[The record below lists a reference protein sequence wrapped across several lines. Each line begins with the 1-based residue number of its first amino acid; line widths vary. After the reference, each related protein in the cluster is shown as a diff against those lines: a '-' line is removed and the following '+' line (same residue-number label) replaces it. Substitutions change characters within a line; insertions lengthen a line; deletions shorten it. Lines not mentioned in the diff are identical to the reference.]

1 MSRRNPSTGSSPVAA
16 TAEISAIASTH
27 VQQVANTMRQNIGAK
42 PGKVHVPPFG
52 HLTVLEYT
60 HAMKEESDEM
70 QFYYKHMLR
79 ELTACCSRLTSKSS
93 EERLQDR
100 HHRSVL
106 VCKMTEIAGK
116 QDAHNIGVLRKRV
129 AMAMAADGLPRTDEH
144 ITNMIRSMLYPGDS
158 RHPYQALL
166 HTIHDPGFVSLQAKD
181 LGLQYP
187 DRQRNQPDRV
197 WAMVLQK
204 LPEPFR
210 TIERIVEELVEQA
223 AQVVHIRQ
231 ELGHARCTVEHPPL
245 PFSLPSLVVTEKDLH
260 MPASTAEQQ
269 GVEQLQPAGDHQTTV
284 NAIPT
289 IRPTRDDSKFIGKGP
304 MPFRGETADADGKGN
319 HSWLGSKFS
328 PSFDGCLYNVNPHGL
343 RASFFD
349 LNHHPEPRRQSAD
362 DAVFKTNKE
371 FLDPDSKS
379 HSTEE
384 DLQEAGNSFGIYY
397 DFKNTI
403 SGTTDITQKCILDCA
418 PFTVET
424 LPWDVMAAHYK
435 TVSSSAVKSCVHIL
449 CFNSRCFVPIG
460 KLAFAWQH
468 LNGPGSH
475 PVAMAVPEDPSVISI
490 FSWNLSTVIKDLEQ
504 FQTSIA
510 TGTGLVTVP
519 RLSAK
524 LVRLRRIAAPLT
536 LVAGLCLP
544 PTDKFVYLEEL
555 SGANQTS
562 RNPSNTETPLQR
574 ITSKV
579 QLEALMRKT
588 IRQLERGHVQTSEL
602 ARVMKEAEITT
613 FAPIIAFTSRSL
625 VEYVGKQSK
634 KQSKGQPAEDRT
646 RTNSLVAVYKHCNEQ
661 IYHYHLPDKPQTVA
675 LNGST
680 SSQLAQVCSCDFI
693 EIFPSGIAKAWHIA
707 TSEWLVCVTKDQTIG
722 LRDLKDGFT
731 LFFTSMPPEIGIIKT
746 ITAVETSHISPRQQH
761 DGETGEAGTGNEAAV
776 VKCRSRTG
784 VLLVGSTKGRLATF
798 RFTARQGSCL
808 GFGTFNIGSDP
819 WPRIDKGTITSIF
832 PAGTAYPELVFCVYE
847 NHVVGVHSLHTG
859 DLLHLFYGLDYQHLA
874 ALPAM
879 TSCHGSLLMVRCL
892 EAHAKHGFKLYDRR
906 EHERFTFVT
915 TLNPSPFRAASDTLA
930 YSTQNGFCLYNMR
943 WVRQLDAYRKH
954 SIADKRI
961 GHAYQLNSKRT
972 RQVAAAA
979 TDAVPLKGKVPR
991 NSELTWK
998 PLEEYFT
1005 SNVSRLRKLVEERR
1019 AKEEKKGKKKPVK
1032 IGG

>member
-1 MSRRNPSTGSSPVAA
+1 MRSYPVLQQPLLCADWQA
-16 TAEISAIASTH
+16 GFC
-27 VQQVANTMRQNIGAK
+27 VQ
-42 PGKVHVPPFG
+42 
-52 HLTVLEYT
+52 
-60 HAMKEESDEM
+60 D
-70 QFYYKHMLR
+70 
-79 ELTACCSRLTSKSS
+79 
-93 EERLQDR
+93 
-100 HHRSVL
+100 
-106 VCKMTEIAGK
+106 IAG
-116 QDAHNIGVLRKRV
+116 
-129 AMAMAADGLPRTDEH
+129 
-144 ITNMIRSMLYPGDS
+144 
-158 RHPYQALL
+158 
-166 HTIHDPGFVSLQAKD
+166 
-181 LGLQYP
+181 
-187 DRQRNQPDRV
+187 
-197 WAMVLQK
+197 
-204 LPEPFR
+204 
-210 TIERIVEELVEQA
+210 
-223 AQVVHIRQ
+223 
-231 ELGHARCTVEHPPL
+231 
-245 PFSLPSLVVTEKDLH
+245 
-260 MPASTAEQQ
+260 
-269 GVEQLQPAGDHQTTV
+269 
-284 NAIPT
+284 
-289 IRPTRDDSKFIGKGP
+289 
-304 MPFRGETADADGKGN
+304 
-319 HSWLGSKFS
+319 
-328 PSFDGCLYNVNPHGL
+328 
-343 RASFFD
+343 
-349 LNHHPEPRRQSAD
+349 
-362 DAVFKTNKE
+362 
-371 FLDPDSKS
+371 
-379 HSTEE
+379 
-384 DLQEAGNSFGIYY
+384 
-397 DFKNTI
+397 
-403 SGTTDITQKCILDCA
+403 
-418 PFTVET
+418 
-424 LPWDVMAAHYK
+424 
-435 TVSSSAVKSCVHIL
+435 TVSTMHMSPYADC
-449 CFNSRCFVPIG
+449 
-460 KLAFAWQH
+460 LAIITE
-468 LNGPGSH
+468 
-475 PVAMAVPEDPSVISI
+475 EDPSVISI

-519 RLSAK
+519 GLSAE

-798 RFTARQGSCL
+798 GFTARQGSCL